1 MASLERD
8 NLLYF
13 TILVH
18 LKSVMIREVAFD
30 GSDIIRRVAFDGSD
44 IIRGVAFDGSGLIRR
59 VAFDESDI
67 IRGVAFDGSGL
78 IRGRLLCIHFILPS
92 YFYEFCSSDV
102 WPTMPDQHI

>member
-18 LKSVMIREVAFD
+18 LKSVLIREVAFD
-30 GSDIIRRVAFDGSD
+30 GSDIIRRVAFDG
-44 IIRGVAFDGSGLIRR
+44 
-59 VAFDESDI
+59 SDI